1 MRKGD
6 ADNVLMMLVLP
17 AAGLGSSLPTFP
29 FIPSPNC
36 QAKGEQMKT
45 NWDPDGPWAASTSP
59 LIHIAGK
66 EGDSAIRLSYS
77 ALRAYGVRG
86 PRTKVSVL
94 ALFPRELCSPPRG
107 KKEPQCAQL
116 ALVSDCLISCFS
128 FSLQPAVRRC

>member
-66 EGDSAIRLSYS
+66 EGDSAIRLLLCAES
-77 ALRAYGVRG
+77 LRGEGPQNRG
-86 PRTKVSVL
+86 LSVG
-94 ALFPRELCSPPRG
+94 FVP
-107 KKEPQCAQL
+107 
-116 ALVSDCLISCFS
+116 
-128 FSLQPAVRRC
+128 